1 MNSEKSIKY
10 YWIFDEAS
18 HQLKVVS
25 NKEMET
31 KTVRNAENRKF
42 YNGLSVLPHSY
53 HIYKQAPFEDCTKEE
68 YEEMIKNLQK
78 IDLTKVVEIED
89 NTNLAGELACAGGAC
104 EIK

>member
-1 MNSEKSIKY
+1 MLHGIDNYIVSYTNSIRNMGEYMNSEKSIKY

-42 YNGLSVLPHSY
+42 YNSV
-53 HIYKQAPFEDCTKEE
+53 KEAE
-68 YEEMIKNLQK
+68 NDMPEFRHLY
-78 IDLTKVVEIED
+78 V
-89 NTNLAGELACAGGAC
+89 
-104 EIK
+104 

>member
-1 MNSEKSIKY
+1 VLHGIDNYIVSYTNSIRNMGEYMNSEKSIKY

-42 YNGLSVLPHSY
+42 YNSV
-53 HIYKQAPFEDCTKEE
+53 KEAE
-68 YEEMIKNLQK
+68 NDMPEFRHLY
-78 IDLTKVVEIED
+78 V
-89 NTNLAGELACAGGAC
+89 
-104 EIK
+104 